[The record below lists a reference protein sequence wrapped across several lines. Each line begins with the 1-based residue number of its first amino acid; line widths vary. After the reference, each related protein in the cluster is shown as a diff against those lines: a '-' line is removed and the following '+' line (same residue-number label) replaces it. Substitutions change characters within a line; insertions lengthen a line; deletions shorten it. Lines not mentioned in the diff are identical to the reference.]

1 MKRYTLALDL
11 VNDEKRIAEYE
22 QHHKKI
28 WSEIKDSIT
37 DSGITDMEIYR
48 LGNRLFM
55 IMETNDDFSFEK
67 KGKMDAENPKV
78 QEWESLMWHY
88 QQALPMAK
96 SGEKWLLMNKIFD
109 LKLQ

>member
-1 MKRYTLALDL
+1 MRHSLALDL
-11 VNDEKRIAEYE
+11 VDDPQLIAEYE
-22 QHHKKI
+22 QYHEKI
-28 WSEIKDSIT
+28 GSEIKDSIT
-37 DSGITDMEIYR
+37 DSGITGMEIYR

-55 IMETNDDFSFEK
+55 IMETTDDFSFEQ

-78 QEWESLMWHY
+78 QEWETLMWHY

-109 LKLQ
+109 LKTQ